1 MPPGCG
7 LLIVNCGLMIE
18 PKGLHF
24 SFFHDK
30 HRIKRLLVL
39 IFAYLCS
46 EINQGEGMRNKDN
59 FTFLTSAPVHRVIL
73 TMAVPT
79 IISMLVT
86 SVYNIVTTFYV
97 GRIST
102 QATAAVGIAFPV
114 MSIIQAVGFTFGQG
128 SGNYISRE
136 LGAQRHVNARRMAST
151 GFFSAVVTG
160 AVLCLVG
167 LLLLEPL
174 VMLLGSTPTVQ
185 PYAKRYLAFILLAMP
200 FMCGAL
206 CLNNQMRFQGNAAYA
221 MFGILAGA
229 VINVFLAP
237 VFIFVMGMGITGAGL
252 STFVG
257 EACSMV
263 VLLVMTHK
271 GGTIRIR
278 PRDFSLRSSLFKE
291 ILAGGTPSFTRQ
303 GMASIGVALLNVAA
317 GRFGDAAIAGM
328 SIVGRVCFVV
338 FAAVIGLGQ
347 GFQPLCGFCYGARL
361 YARVREGYWFIV
373 RLGTSFLVLVAVLG
387 FAFSAEVVAVFRHD
401 PAVIAVGSVALR
413 WQLLTLPLGAVVMY
427 TNMMMQ
433 TIRKPWQAN
442 ILAASRNG
450 LFFIPLIII
459 LPHFLGLQGVEM
471 CQACADMLSFVLAV
485 PIAMSGFKALK

>member
-1 MPPGCG
+1 
-7 LLIVNCGLMIE
+7 
-18 PKGLHF
+18 
-24 SFFHDK
+24 
-30 HRIKRLLVL
+30 
-39 IFAYLCS
+39 
-46 EINQGEGMRNKDN
+46 MRNKDN

-174 VMLLGSTPTVQ
+174 VMLLGSTPTVL

-401 PAVIAVGSVALR
+401 PAVTAVGSVALR

-459 LPHFLGLQGVEM
+459 LPHFFGLLGVEM
-471 CQACADMLSFVLAV
+471 CQACADM
-485 PIAMSGFKALK
+485 KNEK

>member
-1 MPPGCG
+1 M
-7 LLIVNCGLMIE
+7 
-18 PKGLHF
+18 HQ
-24 SFFHDK
+24 
-30 HRIKRLLVL
+30 R
-39 IFAYLCS
+39 
-46 EINQGEGMRNKDN
+46 DN
-59 FTFLTSAPVHRVIL
+59 FIFLTSAPVHRVIL

-102 QATAAVGIAFPV
+102 QATAAVGVAFPI

-136 LGAQRHVNARRMAST
+136 LGAQRHDNASRMAST
-151 GFFSAVVTG
+151 GFFSAVCMGV
-160 AVLCLVG
+160 VLCVIG

-174 VMLLGSTPTVQ
+174 VLLLGSTPTVL

-221 MFGILAGA
+221 MFGILTGA

-237 VFIFVMGMGITGAGL
+237 VLIFLCGMGITGAGL

-257 EACSMV
+257 EVSSMF
-263 VLLVMTHK
+263 VLLMMTHK
-271 GGTIRIR
+271 GGTIRIHLR
-278 PRDFSLRSSLFKE
+278 NFAPRASLFRE

-303 GMASIGVALLNVAA
+303 GMASVGVAMLNVAA

-328 SIVGRVCFVV
+328 SIVGRVTFVV

-361 YARVREGYWFIV
+361 YERVREGYWFIV
-373 RLGTSFLVLVAVLG
+373 RLGTSFLVCVAVLG
-387 FAFSAEVVAVFRHD
+387 FVWSAEIVAVFRHD
-401 PAVIAVGSVALR
+401 PAVVAVGSVALR
-413 WQLLTLPLGAVVMY
+413 WQLVTLPLGAVVMY

-459 LPHFLGLQGVEM
+459 LPHFLGLLGVEM
-471 CQACADMLSFVLAV
+471 CQACSDLLSFVLAV

>member
-1 MPPGCG
+1 MH
-7 LLIVNCGLMIE
+7 N
-18 PKGLHF
+18 
-24 SFFHDK
+24 
-30 HRIKRLLVL
+30 R
-39 IFAYLCS
+39 
-46 EINQGEGMRNKDN
+46 DN
-59 FTFLTSAPVHRVIL
+59 FTFLTSAPVHKVIL

-102 QATAAVGIAFPV
+102 QATAAVGIAFSV

-136 LGAQRHVNARRMAST
+136 LGAQRHDNASRMAST
-151 GFFSAVVTG
+151 GFFSAVLTG
-160 AVLCLVG
+160 LIVCIIG
-167 LLLLEPL
+167 LLLLEPIAL
-174 VMLLGSTPTVQ
+174 LLGSTPTIL
-185 PYAKRYLAFILLAMP
+185 PYAKRYLAFIFMAMP

-221 MFGILAGA
+221 MFGILTGA
-229 VINVFLAP
+229 LINVFIAP
-237 VFIFVMGMGITGAGL
+237 VLIFVLGLGITGAGL
-252 STFVG
+252 STFIG
-257 EACSMV
+257 ETCSMF
-263 VLLVMTHK
+263 VLLWMTHK
-271 GGTIRIR
+271 GGTIRIHFKNFT
-278 PRDFSLRSSLFKE
+278 PKTVMFKE

-303 GMASIGVALLNVAA
+303 GMASIGVALLNIAA

-328 SIVGRVCFVV
+328 SIVGRVTFVI

-361 YARVREGYWFIV
+361 YDRVREGYWFIV
-373 RLGTSFLVLVAVLG
+373 KIGTMFLICCVLLG
-387 FAFSAEVVAVFRHD
+387 FLFSADIIAVFRHD
-401 PAVIAVGSVALR
+401 PDVIAVGRVALR
-413 WQLLTLPLGAVVMY
+413 WQLVTLPLGAIVMY

-471 CQACADMLSFVLAV
+471 CQACSDFLSFLLAV
-485 PIAMSGFKALK
+485 PIAINGFKALK

>member
-1 MPPGCG
+1 M
-7 LLIVNCGLMIE
+7 
-18 PKGLHF
+18 HQ
-24 SFFHDK
+24 
-30 HRIKRLLVL
+30 R
-39 IFAYLCS
+39 
-46 EINQGEGMRNKDN
+46 DN
-59 FTFLTSAPVHRVIL
+59 FIFLTSAPVHRVIL

-102 QATAAVGIAFPV
+102 QATAAVGVAFPI

-136 LGAQRHVNARRMAST
+136 LGAQRHDNASRMAST
-151 GFFSAVVTG
+151 GFFSAVCMGV
-160 AVLCLVG
+160 VLCVIG

-174 VMLLGSTPTVQ
+174 VLLLGSTPTVL

-221 MFGILAGA
+221 MFGILTGA

-237 VFIFVMGMGITGAGL
+237 VLIFLCGMGITGAGL

-257 EACSMV
+257 EVSSMF
-263 VLLVMTHK
+263 VLLMMTHK
-271 GGTIRIR
+271 GGTIRIHLR
-278 PRDFSLRSSLFKE
+278 NFAPRATLFSE

-303 GMASIGVALLNVAA
+303 GMASVGVAMLNVAA

-328 SIVGRVCFVV
+328 SIVGRVTFVV

-361 YARVREGYWFIV
+361 YERVREGYWFIV
-373 RLGTSFLVLVAVLG
+373 RLGTSFLVCVAVLG
-387 FAFSAEVVAVFRHD
+387 FVWSAEIVAVFRHD
-401 PAVIAVGSVALR
+401 PAVVAVGSVALR
-413 WQLLTLPLGAVVMY
+413 WQLVTLPLGAVVMY

-459 LPHFLGLQGVEM
+459 LPHFLGLLGVEM

>member
-1 MPPGCG
+1 M
-7 LLIVNCGLMIE
+7 
-18 PKGLHF
+18 HQ
-24 SFFHDK
+24 
-30 HRIKRLLVL
+30 R
-39 IFAYLCS
+39 
-46 EINQGEGMRNKDN
+46 DN

-102 QATAAVGIAFPV
+102 QATAAVGVAFPI

-136 LGAQRHVNARRMAST
+136 LGAQRHDNASRMAST
-151 GFFSAVVTG
+151 GFFSAVCMGV
-160 AVLCLVG
+160 VLCVIG

-174 VMLLGSTPTVQ
+174 VLLLGSTPTVL

-221 MFGILAGA
+221 MFGILTGA

-237 VFIFVMGMGITGAGL
+237 VLIFLCGMGITGAGL

-257 EACSMV
+257 EVSSMF
-263 VLLVMTHK
+263 VLLMMTHK
-271 GGTIRIR
+271 GGTIRIHLR
-278 PRDFSLRSSLFKE
+278 NFAPRASLFRE

-303 GMASIGVALLNVAA
+303 GMASVGVAMLNVAA

-328 SIVGRVCFVV
+328 SIVGRVTFVV

-361 YARVREGYWFIV
+361 YERVREGYWFIV
-373 RLGTSFLVLVAVLG
+373 RLGTSFLVCVAVLG
-387 FAFSAEVVAVFRHD
+387 FVWSAEIVAVFRHD
-401 PAVIAVGSVALR
+401 PAVVAVGSVALR
-413 WQLLTLPLGAVVMY
+413 WQLVTLPLGAVVMY

-459 LPHFLGLQGVEM
+459 LPHFLGLLGVEM
-471 CQACADMLSFVLAV
+471 CQACSDLLSFVLAV

>member
-1 MPPGCG
+1 
-7 LLIVNCGLMIE
+7 
-18 PKGLHF
+18 
-24 SFFHDK
+24 
-30 HRIKRLLVL
+30 
-39 IFAYLCS
+39 
-46 EINQGEGMRNKDN
+46 MRNRDN
-59 FTFLTSAPVHRVIL
+59 FTFLTSAPVHNVIL

-102 QATAAVGIAFPV
+102 QATAAVGIAFSV

-136 LGAQRHVNARRMAST
+136 LGAQRHENASRMAST
-151 GFFSAVVTG
+151 GFFCAVATG
-160 AVLCLVG
+160 LAICLAG
-167 LLLLEPL
+167 QLLLEPL
-174 VMLLGSTPTVQ
+174 ALLLGSTPTIL
-185 PYAKRYLAFILLAMP
+185 PYAKRYLSFIFMAAP

-221 MFGILAGA
+221 MFGILTGA

-237 VFIFVMGMGITGAGL
+237 ILIFVFGMGITGAGL

-257 EACSMV
+257 EACSML

-271 GGTIRIR
+271 GGSIRIR
-278 PRDFSLRSSLFKE
+278 LRDFSLKPALYRE

-328 SIVGRVCFVV
+328 SIVSRVCFVV

-347 GFQPLCGFCYGARL
+347 GFQPLCGFCYGAGL

-401 PAVIAVGSVALR
+401 LAVIAVGSVALR

-442 ILAASRNG
+442 VLAASRNG

-459 LPHFLGLQGVEM
+459 LPRYFGLLGVEM
-471 CQACADMLSFVLAV
+471 CQAWADFLSFLLAV
-485 PIAMSGFKALK
+485 PIAVNGFRALK

>member
-1 MPPGCG
+1 MH
-7 LLIVNCGLMIE
+7 
-18 PKGLHF
+18 KT
-24 SFFHDK
+24 
-30 HRIKRLLVL
+30 
-39 IFAYLCS
+39 
-46 EINQGEGMRNKDN
+46 DN
-59 FTFLTSAPVHRVIL
+59 YTFLTSAPVHKVIL

-102 QATAAVGIAFPV
+102 QATAAVGISFSV

-136 LGAQRHVNARRMAST
+136 LGARRHDNASRMAST
-151 GFFSAVVTG
+151 GFFCAVATG
-160 AVLCLVG
+160 IVICVVGLCL
-167 LLLLEPL
+167 LERL
-174 VMLLGSTPTVQ
+174 ALLLGSTSTIL
-185 PYAKRYLAFILLAMP
+185 PYAKQYLTFILLAAP

-221 MFGILAGA
+221 MFGIITGA

-237 VFIFVMGMGITGAGL
+237 VFIFVLGLGVTGAGM
-252 STFVG
+252 STFIG
-257 EACSMV
+257 EACSMF
-263 VLLVMTHK
+263 VLLWMTHK
-271 GGTIRIR
+271 GGTIRLHFR
-278 PRDFSLRSSLFKE
+278 NFAPRKELLKE

-303 GMASIGVALLNVAA
+303 GMASVGVALLNVAA
-317 GRFGDAAIAGM
+317 GAFGDAAIAGM
-328 SIVGRVCFVV
+328 SIVGRVTFVV

-361 YARVREGYWFIV
+361 YSRVREGYWFIV
-373 RLGTSFLVLVAVLG
+373 RLGTVFLVLCAVLG
-387 FAFSAEVVAVFRHD
+387 FMFSSECIAFFRHD
-401 PAVIAVGSVALR
+401 PDVISVGRVALR
-413 WQLLTLPLGAVVMY
+413 WQLVSLPLGAIVMY

-459 LPHFLGLQGVEM
+459 LPHFLGLLGVEM
-471 CQACADMLSFVLAV
+471 CQAWADVCSFLLAI
-485 PIAMSGFKALK
+485 PIAVSGFRMLKD

>member
-1 MPPGCG
+1 
-7 LLIVNCGLMIE
+7 
-18 PKGLHF
+18 
-24 SFFHDK
+24 
-30 HRIKRLLVL
+30 
-39 IFAYLCS
+39 
-46 EINQGEGMRNKDN
+46 MRNRDN
-59 FTFLTSAPVHRVIL
+59 FTFLTSAPVHRVVL

-136 LGAQRHVNARRMAST
+136 LGAKRHGNARRMAST
-151 GFFSAVVTG
+151 GFFSAVAAGV
-160 AVLCLVG
+160 VLCAMG
-167 LLLLEPL
+167 LLLIEPL
-174 VMLLGSTPTVQ
+174 AVLLGSTPTVL
-185 PYAKRYLAFILLAMP
+185 PYSRRYLAFILLAMP

-221 MFGILAGA
+221 MFGILTGA

-237 VFIFVMGMGITGAGL
+237 VFIFVLGMGITGAGL

-257 EACSMV
+257 EACSML

-271 GGTIRIR
+271 GGSIRIR
-278 PRDFSLRSSLFKE
+278 LRDFSLKPALYRE

-328 SIVGRVCFVV
+328 SIVSRVCFVV

-347 GFQPLCGFCYGARL
+347 GFQPLCGFCYGAGL

-459 LPHFLGLQGVEM
+459 LPHFFGLLGVEM

>member
-1 MPPGCG
+1 M
-7 LLIVNCGLMIE
+7 
-18 PKGLHF
+18 H
-24 SFFHDK
+24 
-30 HRIKRLLVL
+30 KR
-39 IFAYLCS
+39 
-46 EINQGEGMRNKDN
+46 DN

-102 QATAAVGIAFPV
+102 QATAAVGVAFPI

-136 LGAQRHVNARRMAST
+136 LGAQRHDNASRMAST
-151 GFFSAVVTG
+151 GFFSALCTG
-160 AVLCLVG
+160 AVLCVVG
-167 LLLLEPL
+167 LFLLEPL
-174 VMLLGSTPTVQ
+174 VVLLGSTPTVL

-221 MFGILAGA
+221 MFGILTGA
-229 VINVFLAP
+229 VINVFLSP
-237 VFIFVMGMGITGAGL
+237 ILIFLFDMGITGAGL

-257 EACSMV
+257 EVFSMF
-263 VLLVMTHK
+263 VLLMMTHK
-271 GGTIRIR
+271 GGTIRIHLR
-278 PRDFSLRSSLFKE
+278 NFAPRAALFRE

-303 GMASIGVALLNVAA
+303 GMASVGVAMLNVAA

-328 SIVGRVCFVV
+328 SIVGRVTFVV

-361 YARVREGYWFIV
+361 YERVREGYWFIV
-373 RLGTSFLVLVAVLG
+373 RLGTSFLVCVAVLG
-387 FAFSAEVVAVFRHD
+387 FVWSAEIVAVFRHD
-401 PAVIAVGSVALR
+401 PAVVAVGSVALR
-413 WQLLTLPLGAVVMY
+413 WQLVTLPLGAVVMY

-459 LPHFLGLQGVEM
+459 LPHFLGLLGVEM

>member
-1 MPPGCG
+1 M
-7 LLIVNCGLMIE
+7 
-18 PKGLHF
+18 HQ
-24 SFFHDK
+24 
-30 HRIKRLLVL
+30 R
-39 IFAYLCS
+39 
-46 EINQGEGMRNKDN
+46 DN

-102 QATAAVGIAFPV
+102 QATAAVGVAFPI

-136 LGAQRHVNARRMAST
+136 LGAQRHDNASRMAST
-151 GFFSAVVTG
+151 GFFSAVCMGV
-160 AVLCLVG
+160 VLCVIG

-174 VMLLGSTPTVQ
+174 VLLLGSTPTVL

-221 MFGILAGA
+221 MFGILTGA

-237 VFIFVMGMGITGAGL
+237 VLIFLCGMGITGAGL

-257 EACSMV
+257 EVSSMF
-263 VLLVMTHK
+263 VLLMMTHK
-271 GGTIRIR
+271 GGTIRIHLR
-278 PRDFSLRSSLFKE
+278 NFAPRASLFRE

-303 GMASIGVALLNVAA
+303 GMASVGVAMLNVAA

-328 SIVGRVCFVV
+328 SIVGRVTFVV

-361 YARVREGYWFIV
+361 YERVREGYWFIV
-373 RLGTSFLVLVAVLG
+373 RLGTSFLVCVAVLG
-387 FAFSAEVVAVFRHD
+387 FVWSAEIVAVFRHD
-401 PAVIAVGSVALR
+401 PAVVAVGSVALR
-413 WQLLTLPLGAVVMY
+413 WQLVTLPLGAVVMY

-459 LPHFLGLQGVEM
+459 LPHFLGLLGVEM
-471 CQACADMLSFVLAV
+471 CQACADMLSFLLAV
-485 PIAMSGFKALK
+485 PIAVNGFKALK

>member
-1 MPPGCG
+1 MPYKSSFG
-7 LLIVNCGLMIE
+7 LRPFLVN
-18 PKGLHF
+18 
-24 SFFHDK
+24 
-30 HRIKRLLVL
+30 IK
-39 IFAYLCS
+39 S
-46 EINQGEGMRNKDN
+46 NKMRNRDN
-59 FTFLTSAPVHRVIL
+59 FTFLTSAPVHHVIL

-102 QATAAVGIAFPV
+102 QATAAVGIAFSV

-136 LGAQRHVNARRMAST
+136 LGAQRHANASRMAST
-151 GFFSAVVTG
+151 GFFCAVATG
-160 AVLCLVG
+160 LVICLVG
-167 LLLLEPL
+167 QLLLEPL
-174 VMLLGSTPTVQ
+174 ALLLGSTPTIL
-185 PYAKRYLAFILLAMP
+185 PHAKRYLSFIFMAAP

-221 MFGILAGA
+221 MFGILTGA

-237 VFIFVMGMGITGAGL
+237 ILIFVFGMGITGAGL

-257 EACSMV
+257 ETSSMF
-263 VLLVMTHK
+263 VLLWMTHK
-271 GGTIRIR
+271 GGTIRIHLR
-278 PRDFSLRSSLFKE
+278 NFTPRAAYFKE

-303 GMASIGVALLNVAA
+303 GMASVGVAMLNVAA
-317 GRFGDAAIAGM
+317 GAFGDAAIAGM
-328 SIVGRVCFVV
+328 SIVGRVTFVV

-347 GFQPLCGFCYGARL
+347 GFQPLCGFCYGAKL

-373 RLGTSFLVLVAVLG
+373 RIGTTFLVCCAVFG
-387 FAFSAEVVAVFRHD
+387 FLFSSDIIAVFRHD
-401 PAVIAVGSVALR
+401 PDVIAVGRVALR
-413 WQLLTLPLGAVVMY
+413 WQLVTLPLGAVVMY

-442 ILAASRNG
+442 VLAASRNG

-459 LPHFLGLQGVEM
+459 LPQFYGLLGVEM
-471 CQACADMLSFVLAV
+471 CQAWADVLSFILAV
-485 PIAMSGFKALK
+485 PIAVSGFRALR

>member
-1 MPPGCG
+1 
-7 LLIVNCGLMIE
+7 
-18 PKGLHF
+18 
-24 SFFHDK
+24 
-30 HRIKRLLVL
+30 
-39 IFAYLCS
+39 
-46 EINQGEGMRNKDN
+46 MRNKDN

-128 SGNYISRE
+128 SGSYISRE

-174 VMLLGSTPTVQ
+174 VMLLGSTPTVL

-328 SIVGRVCFVV
+328 SIVSRVCFVV

-347 GFQPLCGFCYGARL
+347 GFQPLCGFCYGAGL

-387 FAFSAEVVAVFRHD
+387 FAFSAEVVEVFRHD
-401 PAVIAVGSVALR
+401 PKVVEVGSVALR

-450 LFFIPLIII
+450 LSFRISS
-459 LPHFLGLQGVEM
+459 
-471 CQACADMLSFVLAV
+471 ACLAWRCARRA
-485 PIAMSGFKALK
+485 PTCCRSSSLCP

>member
-1 MPPGCG
+1 M
-7 LLIVNCGLMIE
+7 
-18 PKGLHF
+18 HQ
-24 SFFHDK
+24 
-30 HRIKRLLVL
+30 R
-39 IFAYLCS
+39 
-46 EINQGEGMRNKDN
+46 DN

-102 QATAAVGIAFPV
+102 QATAAVGVAFPV

-136 LGAQRHVNARRMAST
+136 LGAQRHDNASRMAST
-151 GFFSAVVTG
+151 GFFSAVCMGV
-160 AVLCLVG
+160 VLCVIG

-174 VMLLGSTPTVQ
+174 VVLLGSTPTVL

-221 MFGILAGA
+221 MFGILTGA

-237 VFIFVMGMGITGAGL
+237 VLIFLCGMGITGAGL

-257 EACSMV
+257 EVSSMF
-263 VLLVMTHK
+263 VLLMMTHK
-271 GGTIRIR
+271 GGTIRIHLR
-278 PRDFSLRSSLFKE
+278 NFAPRASLFRE
-291 ILAGGTPSFTRQ
+291 ILVGGTPSFTRQ
-303 GMASIGVALLNVAA
+303 GMASVGVAMLNVAA

-328 SIVGRVCFVV
+328 SIVGRVTFVV

-361 YARVREGYWFIV
+361 YERVREGYWFIV
-373 RLGTSFLVLVAVLG
+373 RLGTSFLVCVAVLG
-387 FAFSAEVVAVFRHD
+387 FVWAAEIVAVFRHD
-401 PAVIAVGSVALR
+401 PAVVAVGSVALR
-413 WQLLTLPLGAVVMY
+413 WQLVTLPLGAVVMY

-459 LPHFLGLQGVEM
+459 LPHFLGLLGVEM
-471 CQACADMLSFVLAV
+471 CQACSDLLSFVLAV
-485 PIAMSGFKALK
+485 PIAISGFKALK

>member
-1 MPPGCG
+1 M
-7 LLIVNCGLMIE
+7 
-18 PKGLHF
+18 HQ
-24 SFFHDK
+24 
-30 HRIKRLLVL
+30 R
-39 IFAYLCS
+39 
-46 EINQGEGMRNKDN
+46 DN

-102 QATAAVGIAFPV
+102 QATAAVGVAFPI

-136 LGAQRHVNARRMAST
+136 LGAQRHDNASRMAST
-151 GFFSAVVTG
+151 GFFSAVCMGV
-160 AVLCLVG
+160 VLCVIG

-174 VMLLGSTPTVQ
+174 VLLLGSTPTVL

-221 MFGILAGA
+221 MFGILTGA

-237 VFIFVMGMGITGAGL
+237 VLIFLCGMGITGAGL

-257 EACSMV
+257 EVSSMF
-263 VLLVMTHK
+263 VLLMMTHK
-271 GGTIRIR
+271 GGTIRIHLR
-278 PRDFSLRSSLFKE
+278 NFAPRASLFRE

-303 GMASIGVALLNVAA
+303 GMASVGVAMLNVAA

-328 SIVGRVCFVV
+328 SIVGRVTFVV

-361 YARVREGYWFIV
+361 YERVREGYWFIV
-373 RLGTSFLVLVAVLG
+373 RLGTSFLVCVAVLG
-387 FAFSAEVVAVFRHD
+387 FVWSAEIVAVFRHD
-401 PAVIAVGSVALR
+401 PAVVAVGSVALR
-413 WQLLTLPLGAVVMY
+413 WQLVTLPLGAVVMY

-459 LPHFLGLQGVEM
+459 LPHFLGLLGVEM

-485 PIAMSGFKALK
+485 PIAMNGFKALK

>member
-1 MPPGCG
+1 MPYKSSFG
-7 LLIVNCGLMIE
+7 LRPFLVN
-18 PKGLHF
+18 
-24 SFFHDK
+24 
-30 HRIKRLLVL
+30 IKP
-39 IFAYLCS
+39 
-46 EINQGEGMRNKDN
+46 NKMRNRDN
-59 FTFLTSAPVHRVIL
+59 FTFLTSAPVHHVIL

-102 QATAAVGIAFPV
+102 QATAAVGIAFSV

-136 LGAQRHVNARRMAST
+136 LGAQRHANASRMAST
-151 GFFSAVVTG
+151 GFFCAVATG
-160 AVLCLVG
+160 LVICLVG
-167 LLLLEPL
+167 QLLLEPL
-174 VMLLGSTPTVQ
+174 ALLLGSTPTIL
-185 PYAKRYLAFILLAMP
+185 PHAKRYLSFIFMAAP

-221 MFGILAGA
+221 MFGILTGA

-237 VFIFVMGMGITGAGL
+237 ILIFVFGMGITGAGL

-257 EACSMV
+257 ETSSMF
-263 VLLVMTHK
+263 VLLWMTHK
-271 GGTIRIR
+271 GGTIRIHLR
-278 PRDFSLRSSLFKE
+278 NFTPRAAYFKE

-303 GMASIGVALLNVAA
+303 GMASVGVAMLNVAA
-317 GRFGDAAIAGM
+317 GAFGDAAIAGM
-328 SIVGRVCFVV
+328 SIVGRVTFVV

-373 RLGTSFLVLVAVLG
+373 RIGTTFLVCCAVFG
-387 FAFSAEVVAVFRHD
+387 FLFSSDIIAVFRHD
-401 PAVIAVGSVALR
+401 PDVIAVGRVALR
-413 WQLLTLPLGAVVMY
+413 WQLVTLPLGAVVMY

-442 ILAASRNG
+442 VLAASRNG

-459 LPHFLGLQGVEM
+459 LPQFYGLLGVEM
-471 CQACADMLSFVLAV
+471 CQAWADALSFVLAV
-485 PIAMSGFKALK
+485 PIAVSGFRALR